1 MSETKHAT
9 AAEPRDTAATLRADY
24 EQMRSEAQGKPL
36 TVAGRANLFGIADR
50 AIAALA
56 ACERERDELR
66 EVYRD
71 ALDYKAERDA
81 AEAALRAKGY
91 RKSCDLPACN
101 CGDSWA
107 HGGHADE
114 RLREIADIAGENGKT
129 LFDSVRSIRER
140 ADAAEREIGE
150 LRALLDERV
159 PAAVREVDALVRSHL
174 GTVVAERDDAIAA
187 LAACERERDEAREVV
202 AKVNNSFGSYSYHT
216 NPHPADEVEKVKRDY
231 REQWQRANAAN
242 ARADAALAQV
252 AALRDSME
260 EMAIIFRNYYAQAIP
275 RSRVE
280 DMLEKYAALR
290 RDTSHAADQLA
301 ARDARVRGE
310 ERERVAAR
318 LEAIAAMGEFNAAA
332 ALVDLQR
339 ELAKEPKT

>member
-50 AIAALA
+50 
-56 ACERERDELR
+56 
-66 EVYRD
+66 
-71 ALDYKAERDA
+71 
-81 AEAALRAKGY
+81 
-91 RKSCDLPACN
+91 
-101 CGDSWA
+101 
-107 HGGHADE
+107 
-114 RLREIADIAGENGKT
+114 
-129 LFDSVRSIRER
+129 
-140 ADAAEREIGE
+140 
-150 LRALLDERV
+150 
-159 PAAVREVDALVRSHL
+159 
-174 GTVVAERDDAIAA
+174 AIAA